1 MRLKRANYPWLAVIG
16 VLVTVAALSGQATTP
31 VLAGLLALFVVAVG
45 ASIELMPR
53 KAVLID
59 KLQSPLANFR
69 MSPAARE
76 AVERARKRGGFIDPD
91 VAITD
96 IGLISQQSGQT
107 GIVMRR
113 SRTVSKDDDSVR
125 PYVTLNIKP
134 NEADRRALIRFEMI
148 DQNGAPQYIHEMR
161 TYLRDGEVNVL
172 ADHHLPLLG
181 NDKLTQVGDWD
192 LHIYIDGTLAGAL
205 TFTVTPSLEQRDR
218 ELLGGVGARDL
229 NAIRYRLEDDGEEY
243 SVGAEDDVPT
253 SLEELLRR
261 QSRR

>member
-1 MRLKRANYPWLAVIG
+1 MRLKRANYPWLGVIG
-16 VLVTVAALSGQATTP
+16 ALMAVVALSGQASPP
-31 VLAGLLALFVVAVG
+31 VLVALLVMFAVALA
-45 ASIELMPR
+45 ASLESSPR
-53 KAVLID
+53 KTVLID

-91 VAITD
+91 VSITD

-125 PYVTLNIKP
+125 PYVTLNVKP
-134 NEADRRALIRFEMI
+134 TEADRRALIRFEMI

-172 ADHHLPLLG
+172 ADHHLPLMG
-181 NDKLTQVGDWD
+181 NDKLKEMGDWD

-205 TFTVTPSLEQRDR
+205 TFTVTPSLEERDR
-218 ELLGGVGARDL
+218 ELLSGARDL
-229 NAIRYRLEDDGEEY
+229 NASRYRLEDDGEDYIEA
-243 SVGAEDDVPT
+243 GAEEDVPT

>member
-1 MRLKRANYPWLAVIG
+1 M
-16 VLVTVAALSGQATTP
+16 AAA
-31 VLAGLLALFVVAVG
+31 
-45 ASIELMPR
+45 ASIESHPR
-53 KAVLID
+53 KTDLVA
-59 KLQSPLANFR
+59 KLQAPLVNRR

-76 AVERARKRGGFIDPD
+76 AVERARRRGGFIDPD

-96 IGLISQQSGQT
+96 VGLISQQSGQT

-134 NEADRRALIRFEMI
+134 TEADRRALIRFEMI
-148 DQNGAPQYIHEMR
+148 DHNGAPQYIHEMR

-181 NDKLTQVGDWD
+181 NDKLTQMGDWD
-192 LHIYIDGTLAGAL
+192 LHVYIDGTLAGAL
-205 TFTVTPSLEQRDR
+205 TFTVTPSLEERDR
-218 ELLGGVGARDL
+218 ELLGGARDL
-229 NAIRYRLEDDGEEY
+229 NASRYRLEDDGDEY
-243 SVGAEDDVPT
+243 SMGAEDDVPT